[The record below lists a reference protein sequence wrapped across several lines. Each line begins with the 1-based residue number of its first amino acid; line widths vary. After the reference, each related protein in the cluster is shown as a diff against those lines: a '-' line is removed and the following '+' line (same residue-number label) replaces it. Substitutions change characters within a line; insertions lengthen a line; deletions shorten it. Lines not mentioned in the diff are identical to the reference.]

1 MDPATKELLDTM
13 EINSFTMSKLGEV
26 AVSRCI
32 EGFDGNDISESE
44 QECIKTYTAKLVQ
57 TAYHTDLYRFADRG
71 RPAKEA

>member
-1 MDPATKELLDTM
+1 MDPRTKKYLDSM
-13 EINSFTMSKLGEV
+13 ETNAFTMSKIGEV

-57 TAYHTDLYRFADRG
+57 TVYHTDLYRYADRG